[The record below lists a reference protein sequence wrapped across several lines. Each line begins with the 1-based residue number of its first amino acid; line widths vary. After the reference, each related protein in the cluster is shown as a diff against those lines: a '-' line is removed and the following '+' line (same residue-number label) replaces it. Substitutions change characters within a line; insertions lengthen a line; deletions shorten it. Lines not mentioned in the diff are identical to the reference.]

1 MNITKQ
7 TYLKTKMF
15 NRFFFLFIIILN
27 FNISSL
33 VTAENK
39 ILFKVNDKI
48 ITTIDISNEI
58 NYLILVNPKIRELEQ
73 SEILEIAKNNL
84 IKDKIK
90 EIELLKNFEKIKIN
104 DEQLELLV
112 KNTYNNIGLNSIDQF
127 KEHLKNNNINLKM
140 IKEKITLNIF
150 WKQFIYSKYKNQI
163 IIDKE
168 KIAKDIK
175 NKKTRIYDLSE
186 ILFFLNSDESFS
198 EKYNI
203 IKSSIEKNGFE
214 NTALVHSKADSYETG
229 GKIGWINETAISN
242 KILLELNSTK
252 INSHTNPISVQG
264 GFLILK
270 INDYKD
276 EKKQSDAEKEIARV
290 INIKTNEQINQFSNL
305 FINRLKKNIIINET

>member
-15 NRFFFLFIIILN
+15 NRFFFLFVIILN
-27 FNISSL
+27 FNISSW

-58 NYLILVNPKIRELEQ
+58 NYLILVNPKIQELEQ

-90 EIELLKNFEKIKIN
+90 EIELLKNFDNIKIN

-112 KNTYNNIGLNSIDQF
+112 KNTYNNIGLNNIDQF
-127 KEHLKNNNINLKM
+127 KEHLKSNNIKLKM
-140 IKEKITLNIF
+140 IKKKITLNIF

-186 ILFFLNSDESFS
+186 ILFFLDNDENFS

-214 NTALVHSKADSYETG
+214 NTALVYSKADSSETG

-252 INSHTNPISVQG
+252 INSHTNPISVRG

-270 INDYKD
+270 INNYKD
-276 EKKQSDAEKEIARV
+276 EKKQSDAEKEINKV
-290 INIKTNEQINQFSNL
+290 INIKMNEQINQFSNL
-305 FINRLKKNIIINET
+305 FINRLKKNIIINEI